1 MMSNFF
7 DRENMI
13 ARVIA
18 FLIACALWM
27 YVMNDQNPLVERNY
41 VVNLELRNVPD
52 EMIVLNV
59 PDKVRVK
66 VQAQRTVLGD
76 MSDKEVTAYVDCAD
90 KNIGQQTLPVKAQ
103 FSQGTVLEVYPNNV
117 YAYLDSVSEKVMD
130 VDTRVIGIPASD
142 FTLSKREVIPANV
155 TVKGATHRINEMARV
170 VAPVDV
176 SERENDFQVESTLI
190 AMNKSGLEMPDLQI
204 TPAKA
209 QVKATLVRQ
218 MITVELPVVVET
230 TGTLA
235 GGMNMKRAVSE
246 PATVKLTAEPSIL
259 QNLTEVRTQPVDL
272 TKFSINGNVEAILLL
287 PEKTMAD
294 THTVK
299 VHIEAE

>member
-1 MMSNFF
+1 MSNFF

-76 MSDKEVTAYVDCAD
+76 MSDKEVTAYVDFTD

-103 FSQGTVLEVYPNNV
+103 FSQGTVLEVYPNNI

-190 AMNKSGLEMPDLQI
+190 AMNKSGLEMSDLQI
-204 TPAKA
+204 TPK
-209 QVKATLVRQ
+209 
-218 MITVELPVVVET
+218 I
-230 TGTLA
+230 G
-235 GGMNMKRAVSE
+235 RAHV
-246 PATVKLTAEPSIL
+246 
-259 QNLTEVRTQPVDL
+259 
-272 TKFSINGNVEAILLL
+272 
-287 PEKTMAD
+287 
-294 THTVK
+294 
-299 VHIEAE
+299 

>member
-1 MMSNFF
+1 MGNFF
-7 DRENMI
+7 DRENML

-18 FLIACALWM
+18 FIIACALWM

-41 VVNLELRNVPD
+41 VVNLELRNVP
-52 EMIVLNV
+52 EGMIVLDA

-76 MSDKEVTAYVDCAD
+76 ITEKEVTAYVDFVD

-103 FSQGTVLEVYPNNV
+103 FNQGTVLEVYPNNI
-117 YAYLDSVSEKVMD
+117 YAYLDSVTEKVME
-130 VDTRVIGIPASD
+130 VETRVIGIPASD
-142 FTLSKREVIPANV
+142 FTLSKREVIPDSV
-155 TVKGATHRINEMARV
+155 TVKGASHRINEMGRV
-170 VAPVDV
+170 VAVDV

-190 AMNKSGLEMPDLQI
+190 AMSNSGLEMPDLQI

-218 MITVELPVVVET
+218 MITVEVPVVVET
-230 TGTLA
+230 TGKLT
-235 GGMNMKRAVSE
+235 GGMSMKRALSE
-246 PATVKLTAEPSIL
+246 PATVKLTAEPSVL
-259 QNLTEVRTQPVDL
+259 QNITEVKTQPVDL
-272 TKFSINGNVEAILLL
+272 GKFSTDGNVEAVLLL

>member
-13 ARVIA
+13 ERVIA

-76 MSDKEVTAYVDCAD
+76 MSDKEVTAYVDFAD

>member
-1 MMSNFF
+1 MSNFF

-76 MSDKEVTAYVDCAD
+76 MSDKEVTAYVDFAD

-103 FSQGTVLEVYPNNV
+103 FSQGTVLEVYPNNI

-190 AMNKSGLEMPDLQI
+190 AMNKSGLEMSDLQI
-204 TPAKA
+204 TPTKA

-218 MITVELPVVVET
+218 MITVELPVIVET

-259 QNLTEVRTQPVDL
+259 QNLKEVRTQPIDL
-272 TKFSINGNVEAILLL
+272 TKFSVNGNVEAILLL

>member
-1 MMSNFF
+1 MSNFF

-76 MSDKEVTAYVDCAD
+76 MSDKEVTAYVDFAD

-103 FSQGTVLEVYPNNV
+103 FSQGTVREVYPNNV

-142 FTLSKREVIPANV
+142 FTLSKREVILANV
-155 TVKGATHRINEMARV
+155 TAKGATHRINEMARV

>member
-1 MMSNFF
+1 MGNFF
-7 DRENMI
+7 DRENML

-27 YVMNDQNPLVERNY
+27 YVMNEQNPLVERNY
-41 VVNLELRNVPD
+41 VVNLELRNVP
-52 EMIVLNV
+52 EGMIVLNT

-76 MSDKEVTAYVDCAD
+76 ITEKEVTAYVDFAD
-90 KNIGQQTLPVKAQ
+90 KNIGQQALPVKAQ
-103 FSQGTVLEVYPNNV
+103 FNQGTVLEVYPNNI
-117 YAYLDSVSEKVMD
+117 YAYLDSVTEKVME

-142 FTLSKREVIPANV
+142 FTLSKREVIPDSV

-190 AMNKSGLEMPDLQI
+190 AMSANGLEMP
-204 TPAKA
+204 KA
-209 QVKATLVRQ
+209 QVKASLVRQ
-218 MITVELPVVVET
+218 MITVEVPVVVET
-230 TGTLA
+230 TGALT
-235 GGMNMKRAVSE
+235 GGMTMKRAVCE

-259 QNLTEVRTQPVDL
+259 QSITEVKTQPVDL
-272 TKFSINGNVEAILLL
+272 GKFSANGNVEAVLLL

>member
-1 MMSNFF
+1 MSNFF

-76 MSDKEVTAYVDCAD
+76 MSDKEVTAYVDFAD

-294 THTVK
+294 THTIK

>member
-1 MMSNFF
+1 MGNFF
-7 DRENMI
+7 DRENML

-27 YVMNDQNPLVERNY
+27 YVMNEQNPLVERNY
-41 VVNLELRNVPD
+41 VVNLELRNVP
-52 EMIVLNV
+52 EGMIVLNT
-59 PDKVRVK
+59 PDKVRDI
-66 VQAQRTVLGD
+66 TE
-76 MSDKEVTAYVDCAD
+76 KEVTAYVDFAD
-90 KNIGQQTLPVKAQ
+90 KNIGQQALPVKAQ
-103 FSQGTVLEVYPNNV
+103 FNQGTVLEVYPNNI
-117 YAYLDSVSEKVMD
+117 YAYLDSVTEKVME

-142 FTLSKREVIPANV
+142 FTLSKREVIPDSV

-190 AMNKSGLEMPDLQI
+190 AMSANGLEMPDLQI
-204 TPAKA
+204 SPAKA
-209 QVKATLVRQ
+209 QVKASLVRQ
-218 MITVELPVVVET
+218 MITVEVPVVVET
-230 TGTLA
+230 TGALT
-235 GGMNMKRAVSE
+235 GGMTMKRAVCE

-259 QNLTEVRTQPVDL
+259 QSITEVKTQPVDL
-272 TKFSINGNVEAILLL
+272 GKFSANGNVEAVLLL

>member
-1 MMSNFF
+1 MSNFF

-76 MSDKEVTAYVDCAD
+76 MSDKEVTAYVDFAD

>member
-1 MMSNFF
+1 MSNFF

-76 MSDKEVTAYVDCAD
+76 MSDKEVTAYVDFTD

-103 FSQGTVLEVYPNNV
+103 FSQGTVLEVYPNNI

-190 AMNKSGLEMPDLQI
+190 AMNKSGLEMSDLQI
-204 TPAKA
+204 TPTKA

-218 MITVELPVVVET
+218 MITVELPVIVET

-259 QNLTEVRTQPVDL
+259 QNLTEVRTQPIDL
-272 TKFSINGNVEAILLL
+272 TKFSVNGNVEAILLL

>member
-1 MMSNFF
+1 MGSFF
-7 DRENMI
+7 DRDNML
-13 ARVIA
+13 ARVVA

-41 VVNLELRNVPD
+41 VVNLELRNVP
-52 EMIVLNV
+52 EGMLALNT

-66 VQAQRTVLGD
+66 VQAQRTAMGD
-76 MSDKEVTAYVDCAD
+76 ITEKEITAYVDFDD

-103 FSQGTVLEVYPNNV
+103 FSQGTVVEIYPNNI

-142 FTLSKREVIPANV
+142 FTLSKREVTPG
-155 TVKGATHRINEMARV
+155 TVLVRGATHRINEMAKV
-170 VAPVDV
+170 VAPVDI

-190 AMNKSGLEMPDLQI
+190 AMSDKGLEMPDLQI

-209 QVKATLVRQ
+209 QVKASVVRQ
-218 MITVELPVVVET
+218 MITVEVPVVVET
-230 TGTLA
+230 TGTLS
-235 GGMNMKRAVSE
+235 GGMNMKKAISE
-246 PATVKLTAEPSIL
+246 PATVKLTAEPSVL
-259 QNLTEVRTQPVDL
+259 QNITEIRTQPVDL
-272 TKFSINGNVEAILLL
+272 AKFSVNGNVEAVLLL

>member
-1 MMSNFF
+1 MGNFF
-7 DRENMI
+7 DRENML

-27 YVMNDQNPLVERNY
+27 YVMNEQNPLVERNY
-41 VVNLELRNVPD
+41 VVNLELRNVP
-52 EMIVLNV
+52 EGMIVLNT

-76 MSDKEVTAYVDCAD
+76 ITEKEVTAYVDFAD
-90 KNIGQQTLPVKAQ
+90 KNIGQQALPVKAQ
-103 FSQGTVLEVYPNNV
+103 FNQGTVLEVYPNNI
-117 YAYLDSVSEKVMD
+117 YAYLDSVTEKVME

-142 FTLSKREVIPANV
+142 FTLSKREVIPDSV

-176 SERENDFQVESTLI
+176 SERENDFQV
-190 AMNKSGLEMPDLQI
+190 NGLEMPDLQI
-204 TPAKA
+204 SPAKA
-209 QVKATLVRQ
+209 QVKASLVRQ
-218 MITVELPVVVET
+218 MITVEVPVVVET
-230 TGTLA
+230 TGALT
-235 GGMNMKRAVSE
+235 GGMTMKRAVCE

-259 QNLTEVRTQPVDL
+259 QSITEVKTQPVDL
-272 TKFSINGNVEAILLL
+272 GKFSANGNVEAVLLL

>member
-1 MMSNFF
+1 MSNFF

-76 MSDKEVTAYVDCAD
+76 MSDKEVTAYVDFAD

-130 VDTRVIGIPASD
+130 VDTRVISIPASD